1 MVLGYLGRTH
11 DEAEIAE
18 ACDTV
23 PMRGTNPANA
33 IEGIQR
39 LGYQALWFENADLKR
54 LANLVENKWPVI
66 VFLRADNL
74 PHGRSGLHC
83 VVVIGVTEQTLLMLD
98 PALEAQFAMRF
109 TEFLSAWQA
118 LDAQGIVIWIES

>member
-1 MVLGYLGRTH
+1 MQLDVPIYGQQYGWTCLPACIRMVLGYLGRTH

-39 LGYQALWFENADLKR
+39 IRYAIHGVFER
-54 LANLVENKWPVI
+54 LAG
-66 VFLRADNL
+66 A
-74 PHGRSGLHC
+74 
-83 VVVIGVTEQTLLMLD
+83 
-98 PALEAQFAMRF
+98 
-109 TEFLSAWQA
+109 
-118 LDAQGIVIWIES
+118 